1 MNAACDLLQ
10 ILCENFL
17 DSQLWRE
24 GEAELSRQA
33 AFCLMQDSASRYLS
47 LTTVTLQLLDRA
59 RSQSLMA
66 EGVICGGMIP
76 KVGSCL
82 YALDAG
88 CRRALILDGREPG
101 SLRRYLYEDAPLG
114 TVVTA

>member
-1 MNAACDLLQ
+1 MDRKMTPALDSAITDALFAMNAACNLLQ

-59 RSQSLMA
+59 RSQ
-66 EGVICGGMIP
+66 
-76 KVGSCL
+76 
-82 YALDAG
+82 LDSA
-88 CRRALILDGREPG
+88 A
-101 SLRRYLYEDAPLG
+101 
-114 TVVTA
+114 V

>member
-1 MNAACDLLQ
+1 MDRKMTPALDSAITDALFAMNSACDLLQ

-59 RSQSLMA
+59 RSQ
-66 EGVICGGMIP
+66 
-76 KVGSCL
+76 
-82 YALDAG
+82 LDSA
-88 CRRALILDGREPG
+88 A
-101 SLRRYLYEDAPLG
+101 
-114 TVVTA
+114 V